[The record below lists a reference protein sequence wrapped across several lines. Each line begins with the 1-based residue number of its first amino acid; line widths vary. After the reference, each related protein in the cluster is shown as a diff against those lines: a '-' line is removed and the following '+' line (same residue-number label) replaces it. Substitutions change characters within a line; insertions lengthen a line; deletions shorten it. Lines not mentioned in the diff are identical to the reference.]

1 MGEVAIL
8 ERYPAGRNTMV
19 LISWVM
25 LIVRDALEQ
34 DCLWQAPANNATA
47 RWRRERQATVHI
59 YNRMHQHLMD
69 IVRAC
74 DGIGHLVAMPVP
86 YVYYHLMNVI
96 LSLNI
101 FLLATVPALIGSWYT
116 VVPFAIAALII
127 MGLREVACSLADPFG
142 EDATDFPVPAF
153 LNHAF
158 DRAVCLLEA
167 TACPCNR
174 ERVVNQLKGVEEFT
188 GNQLRRPCKT
198 EVLYDSDNKGTPAE
212 GFFSWT
218 RSIACAKIKDGT
230 DATSLLYV
238 SLRERKREGKKML
251 KQPAARP
258 DERID
263 LAKKVKKANKEI
275 DAASAA
281 PKHLSDQNV
290 KEQIE
295 EEKELRRR
303 LKLVIGDLEACLAR
317 LGTLPPRCIRDVA
330 SFLGDGQV
338 MRAVNKRFAAAWVD
352 TTK

>member
-101 FLLATVPALIGSWYT
+101 CLLASIPALIGSWYT
-116 VVPFAIAALII
+116 VGPFAIAALII
-127 MGLREVACSLADPFG
+127 MGLREVACALADPFG
-142 EDATDFPVPAF
+142 EDVTDFPVPEF
-153 LNHAF
+153 VNHAF

-167 TACPCNR
+167 TACPGTR
-174 ERVVNQLKGVEEFT
+174 ERVLEQMKGVEEFSSKS
-188 GNQLRRPCKT
+188 LRRTCKA
-198 EVLYDSDNKGTPAE
+198 EVLYDSDKKVGTPAE
-212 GFFSWT
+212 GLFLWS
-218 RSIACAKIKDGT
+218 RSIACAKIKEGT
-230 DATSLLYV
+230 DAAALLYV
-238 SLRERKREGKKML
+238 SLRKRKREGNKML
-251 KQPAARP
+251 KQPEQREGEKKTFTFQPGPLGITPNNWELKEPVVQVVAEGSQAQRKGVMPGWKLHELQGHVYSTRP
-258 DERID
+258 GVPYSKESLDE
-263 LAKKVKKANKEI
+263 L
-275 DAASAA
+275 
-281 PKHLSDQNV
+281 
-290 KEQIE
+290 
-295 EEKELRRR
+295 
-303 LKLVIGDLEACLAR
+303 
-317 LGTLPPRCIRDVA
+317 
-330 SFLGDGQV
+330 
-338 MRAVNKRFAAAWVD
+338 
-352 TTK
+352 